1 VQAQFPGRVLD
12 EVAVA
17 HALHTSGHIKAP
29 CVKFLV
35 HGSWKIDTEN
45 PAILFAAAIC
55 PAICDT
61 LAVYRGPRAAHSRG
75 SRIQLI
81 MKSHRFYLKTILART
96 AIFLVLAFF
105 VCVTALPLSAQENG
119 PGPLTPPPEHKVQRV
134 VGVPEAEAP
143 PSLPPAQIIKA
154 FAQKEELYLGTR
166 PQYAYRK
173 SIRIQ
178 EFGPD
183 GRPSGE
189 YDATYDAVRS
199 SDGKLYEKAIA
210 APESTLV
217 YLQFEPEDAQLL
229 TRLPEFPVTPAQI
242 AKYDLQYLSTEKV
255 DEVDCYIFQVHPKTL
270 DRQHPLFD
278 GILWVDQKYL
288 EVVKTYGNWVT
299 DLGPMHPPTLPFGL
313 FETYRE
319 NVDGKYWF
327 PDYAR
332 SESVYKLKDHDVPIR
347 VTIKWTD
354 FKPFPAVSVPVTQ
367 TAAPP
372 ASAPQPAKP

>member
-1 VQAQFPGRVLD
+1 M
-12 EVAVA
+12 
-17 HALHTSGHIKAP
+17 
-29 CVKFLV
+29 
-35 HGSWKIDTEN
+35 EN
-45 PAILFAAAIC
+45 PDILFVAAFR

-61 LAVYRGPRAAHSRG
+61 LAVCRGPRAARSRG
-75 SRIQLI
+75 PRIQLI
-81 MKSHRFYLKTILART
+81 MKSHRFRLETILTRT

-119 PGPLTPPPEHKVQRV
+119 PGPLTPPPEHKVHRV

-154 FAQKEELYLGTR
+154 FAQKEELYLDTR

-183 GRPSGE
+183 GKPSGE
-189 YDATYDAVRS
+189 YDATYDAVRA

-210 APESTLV
+210 APQSTLV

-229 TRLPEFPVTPAQI
+229 TRIPEFPVTPAQI

-299 DLGPMHPPTLPFGL
+299 DLGPVHPPTLPFGL

-319 NVDGKYWF
+319 NVDGKYWL

-332 SESVYKLKDHDVPIR
+332 SESVYKLKDRDVPIR

-367 TAAPP
+367 TATPP
-372 ASAPQPAKP
+372 ANAPQTSKP